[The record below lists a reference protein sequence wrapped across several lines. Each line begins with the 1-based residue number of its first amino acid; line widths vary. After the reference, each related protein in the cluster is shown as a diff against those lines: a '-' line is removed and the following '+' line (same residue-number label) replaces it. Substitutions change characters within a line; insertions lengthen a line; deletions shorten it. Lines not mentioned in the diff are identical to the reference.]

1 MEVSAG
7 FDELYRATNGS
18 RVYEEAVR
26 ASTQTLPDWLVPF
39 SIIDGDLLERVAAEL
54 RIGERDTFL
63 DLGCGAGGPGLWVA
77 ERTGASL
84 IGVDFA
90 ANAVEAARLLA
101 QKRKM
106 TSRARFM
113 VADATATG
121 MDASVSAVMSIDA
134 LMFIDASSVAT
145 EIARVL
151 KPGGMLAIT
160 AAESLVEPFLP
171 TLVRDYRPIFERA
184 GFRTLVHEVPAGRHE
199 QQLAFYRALE
209 QSSER
214 LRIEIGEAAEVLL
227 EEARNGLARAH
238 QKTTRVRNVLFVAQ
252 RTCEKTGAAG

>member
-1 MEVSAG
+1 MEASAG

-18 RVYEEAVR
+18 RVYKEAVR
-26 ASTQTLPDWLVPF
+26 ASTPSLPDWLVPF

-77 ERTGASL
+77 ERTGASVM
-84 IGVDFA
+84 GVDFA

-106 TSRARFM
+106 TNRAHFI

-121 MDASVSAVMSIDA
+121 MADASVSGVMSIDA
-134 LMFIDASSVAT
+134 LMFIDAQLIAM
-145 EIARVL
+145 EIARVT
-151 KPGGMLAIT
+151 KPGGMLVIT
-160 AAESLVEPFLP
+160 AAESLVEPFLS

-184 GFRTLVHEVPAGRHE
+184 GFRTLLHEVPAGRQE
-199 QQLAFYRALE
+199 QQLAFYRWRRVPNACALR
-209 QSSER
+209 SAKR
-214 LRIEIGEAAEVLL
+214 LKYFSR
-227 EEARNGLARAH
+227 RRA
-238 QKTTRVRNVLFVAQ
+238 
-252 RTCEKTGAAG
+252 TG